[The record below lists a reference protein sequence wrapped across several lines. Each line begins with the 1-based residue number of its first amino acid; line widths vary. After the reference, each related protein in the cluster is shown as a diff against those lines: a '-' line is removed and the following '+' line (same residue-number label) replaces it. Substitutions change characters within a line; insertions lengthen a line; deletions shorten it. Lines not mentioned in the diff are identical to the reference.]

1 MKILSL
7 LNHEDGASM
16 KRIAICFFA
25 GAISLALLVGWAMP
39 SNDDRAFDGAFVK
52 MVGAIPFDSPAAMKQ
67 AFPEC
72 GKFDIPA
79 AWNFP
84 GRFPSYECVLQS
96 EVVHTLFISRNRELG
111 QSSMSLS
118 PSPKKCVGVR
128 SFKNSV
134 SNRWHVESPDIKSST
149 PSQSQETQRWYTWDN
164 EDGSYGYSAIFLPD
178 GVRPVLLAVEAYH
191 GCIIQA
197 TLSLR

>member
-1 MKILSL
+1 
-7 LNHEDGASM
+7 M
-16 KRIAICFFA
+16 KRIAVWLLA
-25 GAISLALLVGWAMP
+25 GAIGLALLVDWAIP

-67 AFPEC
+67 VFPEC
-72 GKFDIPA
+72 GKLDIPA
-79 AWNFP
+79 AWDFP
-84 GRFPSYECVLQS
+84 GRFPRYECVLQS
-96 EVVHTLFISRNRELG
+96 EVVHTIFISRDRKLG

-118 PSPKKCVGVR
+118 PSPEKCVGVR

-134 SNRWHVESPDIKSST
+134 SKRWHVESPDIRSST
-149 PSQSQETQRWYTWDN
+149 PGQSQDTQRWYIWGN

-178 GVRPVLLAVEAYH
+178 GVRPVLLVVEAYR